1 MRNTLQF
8 NAFLFKI
15 DHYKET
21 VYEITSFFLIV
32 YIMRIKENTFSYSF
46 RMLNVLHLH
55 YSNLI
60 YLYKKLIDRYNIYFP
75 FLFCEYYLCAK
86 HHFISHVFFFSNPL
100 LKHYSLCCSL
110 MTTLFNNLFVESL
123 LYLPTCIK
131 LATHCQFVQLRA
143 HLEHSFYN
151 HWLSISWSSFWD
163 LQYILTLFSWWA
175 DGIICTFLVP
185 CVHATNDKDWVAT

>member
-1 MRNTLQF
+1 M
-8 NAFLFKI
+8 
-15 DHYKET
+15 
-21 VYEITSFFLIV
+21 SFFLIV

-175 DGIICTFLVP
+175 DGIKCTFIVP
-185 CVHATNDKDWVAT
+185 CVHASNDKDWVAT

>member
-1 MRNTLQF
+1 MLQSVMMYIMF
-8 NAFLFKI
+8 GEWPTIHCISFKKN
-15 DHYKET
+15 HYKGT
-21 VYEITSFFLIV
+21 LYEITSFFLIV

-46 RMLNVLHLH
+46 RMVNVLHLH

-86 HHFISHVFFFSNPL
+86 HHFISPVFFFSNPL

-151 HWLSISWSSFWD
+151 HWLSISWSRF
-163 LQYILTLFSWWA
+163 
-175 DGIICTFLVP
+175 
-185 CVHATNDKDWVAT
+185 